1 MVLREYMNGMKKYN
15 YKIISNKIR
24 ESIKNVIYLEKAGL
38 SEPNFDEQDISFLSK
53 AISSSFVSTSGKEIN
68 LFEEQVS
75 KFTKSKYAVAV
86 VNGTSALHLSLKIL
100 GTKINDEII
109 MPSMTF
115 IATANAISYCNAIPH
130 FVEIEPANL
139 GIDPGKLEKYLQSTT
154 KIKNGNC
161 INIKTKR
168 IIRGIVPVHMFGH
181 PSKIEEIIKVAQKF
195 NLFVLEDAAEAL
207 GSFYKGKHL
216 GTFSNMG
223 ILSFNGNK
231 IITTGGGGII
241 LTNNKKLWKKAYHL
255 SKTSK
260 VNHQFEFIH
269 DQIGYNY
276 RMPNLNAA
284 LGLSQLKKLNKN
296 IKKRRSLFKK
306 YFKEFKNNNF
316 ANIYEEPK
324 FSKSNYW
331 LQTLLLNEN
340 SKNYKNL
347 ILELLNKSGYSCRPA
362 WSLIHKLKIYKNS
375 PKMKLNIT
383 EDIYEKIIN
392 IPSSSFLDD

>member
-1 MVLREYMNGMKKYN
+1 MNGMKKYN

-316 ANIYEEPK
+316 ADIYVEPK

-347 ILELLNKSGYSCRPA
+347 ILEFLNKSGYSCRPA

-383 EDIYEKIIN
+383 EDIYDKIIN